1 MTPAECEQR
10 MGDLLRL
17 LAPHEGYTQSRLNG
31 VRFLRCNQ
39 PVARTPVLYEPSIV
53 IVCQGTKRG
62 YLDGQVYLY
71 DSQHYLV
78 LSVPLPFSSETDAT
92 AKQPM
97 LAVSIRLDMTLVAE
111 LLISLAEEGPPVP
124 ALAPLVGIVSTPLDH
139 HLQQVTLRL
148 LEALASPLEAKVL
161 APAIVREMHFR
172 VLLGEQGSVIRSALS
187 LQGHFGRIAR
197 ALRRIH
203 AHYAQPLNVGGLAHD
218 ADLSVAAFHNHFKA
232 LTRTTPIQ
240 YIKSIRLHQARL
252 MMIRDRQT
260 AAAAAARVGY
270 ESPSQFSRE
279 FKRFFG
285 RSPAE
290 EARCMAEL
298 FALLPATQETDV
310 GQMMRVQF

>member
-1 MTPAECEQR
+1 MTLAECEQR

-17 LAPHEGYTQSRLNG
+17 LAPNEGYTQSRLNG

-53 IVCQGTKRG
+53 IVCQGSKRG

-92 AKQPM
+92 AEQPM

-111 LLISLAEEGPPVP
+111 LLIALDEEGMPPPQQQP
-124 ALAPLVGIVSTPLDH
+124 AGIVSTPLNH
-139 HLQQVTLRL
+139 HLQQVSLRL

-161 APAIVREMHFR
+161 APAIVREMHFH
-172 VLLGEQGSVIRSALS
+172 VLLGEQGAAIQSALG
-187 LQGHFGRIAR
+187 LQGNFGRIAR

-218 ADLSVAAFHNHFKA
+218 ADLSVAAFHSHFKA

-240 YIKSIRLHQARL
+240 YIKSIRLHHARL

-285 RSPAE
+285 RSPTE

-298 FALLPATQETDV
+298 FALLPAT
-310 GQMMRVQF
+310 

>member
-1 MTPAECEQR
+1 MTADECEKR
-10 MGDLLRL
+10 MGDLLRH
-17 LAPHEGYTQSRLNG
+17 LAPHEGYTQSRLEG

-53 IVCQGTKRG
+53 IVCQGSKRG

-71 DSQHYLV
+71 DAQHYLV

-92 AKQPM
+92 AEQPM
-97 LAVSIRLDMTLVAE
+97 LAVSVRLDMTVVAE
-111 LLISLAEEGPPVP
+111 LLIALTEEGVPPSSQP
-124 ALAPLVGIVSTPLDH
+124 VGMVSTPLDQ

-148 LEALASPLEAKVL
+148 LEALASPLESKLL
-161 APAIVREMHFR
+161 APAIVREMYFR
-172 VLLGEQGSVIRSALS
+172 VLLGEQGAAIRSSLG
-187 LQGHFGRIAR
+187 LQGNFGRIAR

-203 AHYAQPLNVGGLAHD
+203 AHYVQPLNVGGLAHD
-218 ADLSVAAFHNHFKA
+218 ADLSVAAFHSHFKA
-232 LTRTTPIQ
+232 VTRTTPIQ
-240 YIKSIRLHQARL
+240 YIKSIRLHHARL

-285 RSPAE
+285 HSPAE
-290 EARCMAEL
+290 ETRRMAGL
-298 FALLPATQETDV
+298 FALLPTTQEADS

>member
-1 MTPAECEQR
+1 MTADECEQR
-10 MGDLLRL
+10 MGDLLRH
-17 LAPHEGYTQSRLNG
+17 LAPHEGHTQSRLEG
-31 VRFLRCNQ
+31 VRFLRCNA

-53 IVCQGTKRG
+53 IVCQGSKRG
-62 YLDGQVYLY
+62 YLDGQIYLY
-71 DSQHYLV
+71 DAQHYLV

-92 AKQPM
+92 AEQPM
-97 LAVSIRLDMTLVAE
+97 LAVSVRLDMTVVAE
-111 LLISLAEEGPPVP
+111 LLIALTEEGAPR
-124 ALAPLVGIVSTPLDH
+124 LAKPLGMVSTPLDQ
-139 HLQQVTLRL
+139 HLQHVTLRL

-161 APAIVREMHFR
+161 APSIVREMYFR
-172 VLLGEQGSVIRSALS
+172 VLLGEQGVALRSALS

-197 ALRRIH
+197 VLRRIH
-203 AHYAQPLNVGGLAHD
+203 AHYSQPLNVGDLAHD
-218 ADLSVAAFHNHFKA
+218 AGLSVAAFHNHFKSV
-232 LTRTTPIQ
+232 TRTSPIQ
-240 YIKSIRLHQARL
+240 YIKSIRLHHARL

-270 ESPSQFSRE
+270 ESQSQFSRE

-298 FALLPATQETDV
+298 FALLPARHEADS